1 MQRLQ
6 RLAGRVAAVHH
17 PQAVVVEG
25 LDADGEAVDA
35 RAAQS
40 GEVVGRQV
48 VGVGLDGHLLENGV
62 GAPLEDAVDEAL
74 QRLGRAERGGPAA
87 EVEGAERFAVE
98 LAQTGVELAEHR
110 LGHRLQELGAGALVE
125 VAVGAEALL
134 GLCPFPATR
143 SATRSATCS
152 AARLAAYPAAR
163 SAVRFAL
170 ALAVFFA
177 SVNSSAACPAPPRPL
192 RPALLSHQ
200 LFRGLLP
207 RTFRAL
213 PNLLCPHLLRRPSS
227 LPSSLRPVPFPLP
240 PPLRPSLSLCL
251 PPPVRPASFPRPT
264 TFLPCCCANLCA
276 LPGVPLLRVTAPLPR
291 PVVRA
296 PFGRGAP

>member
-1 MQRLQ
+1 MLQ
-6 RLAGRVAAVHH
+6 RYEKGGEKGASVRALAPDFFRHWSRFYSCSVFRPLPVFPCRPSCRLSRH
-17 PQAVVVEG
+17 P
-25 LDADGEAVDA
+25 L
-35 RAAQS
+35 R
-40 GEVVGRQV
+40 
-48 VGVGLDGHLLENGV
+48 HLLRRPSCRLSRRSFRRSFC
-62 GAPLEDAVDEAL
+62 A
-74 QRLGRAERGGPAA
+74 RLG
-87 EVEGAERFAVE
+87 
-98 LAQTGVELAEHR
+98 
-110 LGHRLQELGAGALVE
+110 
-125 VAVGAEALL
+125 
-134 GLCPFPATR
+134 C
-143 SATRSATCS
+143 
-152 AARLAAYPAAR
+152 
-163 SAVRFAL
+163 
-170 ALAVFFA
+170 FFA

-251 PPPVRPASFPRPT
+251 SPPPVRPASFPRPT

-276 LPGVPLLRVTAPLPR
+276 LPGVPLLRVPAPLPR

>member
-1 MQRLQ
+1 MLQ
-6 RLAGRVAAVHH
+6 RYEKGGEKGASVRALAPDFFRHWSRFYSCSVF
-17 PQAVVVEG
+17 
-25 LDADGEAVDA
+25 
-35 RAAQS
+35 R
-40 GEVVGRQV
+40 
-48 VGVGLDGHLLENGV
+48 
-62 GAPLEDAVDEAL
+62 PLPVFPCRPSC
-74 QRLGRAERGGPAA
+74 RLSRRPSRPPS
-87 EVEGAERFAVE
+87 V
-98 LAQTGVELAEHR
+98 
-110 LGHRLQELGAGALVE
+110 
-125 VAVGAEALL
+125 
-134 GLCPFPATR
+134 
-143 SATRSATCS
+143 
-152 AARLAAYPAAR
+152 RLAAYPAAR

-251 PPPVRPASFPRPT
+251 PPPPVRPASFPRPT

-276 LPGVPLLRVTAPLPR
+276 LPGVPLLRVPAPLPR

>member
-1 MQRLQ
+1 MLQ
-6 RLAGRVAAVHH
+6 RYEKGGEKGASVRALAPDFFRHW
-17 PQAVVVEG
+17 
-25 LDADGEAVDA
+25 
-35 RAAQS
+35 S
-40 GEVVGRQV
+40 
-48 VGVGLDGHLLENGV
+48 
-62 GAPLEDAVDEAL
+62 
-74 QRLGRAERGGPAA
+74 
-87 EVEGAERFAVE
+87 RFSS
-98 LAQTGVELAEHR
+98 LPR
-110 LGHRLQELGAGALVE
+110 
-125 VAVGAEALL
+125 
-134 GLCPFPATR
+134 FPAFAGF
-143 SATRSATCS
+143 SLPPVLPPAPPPVPPAV
-152 AARLAAYPAAR
+152 RLAAYPAAR

-170 ALAVFFA
+170 ALAGFFA

-251 PPPVRPASFPRPT
+251 PPPPVRPASFPRPT

-276 LPGVPLLRVTAPLPR
+276 LPGVPLLRVPAPLPR

>member
-1 MQRLQ
+1 MDEQEFAHALLLVDGVQRAARLAAAEGRAGLDGEVVGRDVLDARLEQLREAAAERLLAEARDAEDEVGCQIAEPRAARLVQRLQ

-87 EVEGAERFAVE
+87 EVEGAERLAVE

-110 LGHRLQELGAGALVE
+110 LGHRLQELEAGALVE
-125 VAVGAEALL
+125 VAVGAEALAEGDVEVDAGHNAPKIGKLARFRMDL
-134 GLCPFPATR
+134 GR
-143 SATRSATCS
+143 IM
-152 AARLAAYPAAR
+152 
-163 SAVRFAL
+163 
-170 ALAVFFA
+170 
-177 SVNSSAACPAPPRPL
+177 
-192 RPALLSHQ
+192 
-200 LFRGLLP
+200 
-207 RTFRAL
+207 
-213 PNLLCPHLLRRPSS
+213 
-227 LPSSLRPVPFPLP
+227 
-240 PPLRPSLSLCL
+240 
-251 PPPVRPASFPRPT
+251 
-264 TFLPCCCANLCA
+264 
-276 LPGVPLLRVTAPLPR
+276 
-291 PVVRA
+291 
-296 PFGRGAP
+296 

>member
-1 MQRLQ
+1 MLQ
-6 RLAGRVAAVHH
+6 RYEKGGEKGASVRALAPDFFRHWSRFFILA
-17 PQAVVVEG
+17 PFPG
-25 LDADGEAVDA
+25 LC
-35 RAAQS
+35 
-40 GEVVGRQV
+40 
-48 VGVGLDGHLLENGV
+48 
-62 GAPLEDAVDEAL
+62 
-74 QRLGRAERGGPAA
+74 
-87 EVEGAERFAVE
+87 RFFS
-98 LAQTGVELAEHR
+98 R
-110 LGHRLQELGAGALVE
+110 S
-125 VAVGAEALL
+125 ALL
-134 GLCPFPATR
+134 GLCPFP
-143 SATRSATCS
+143 ATRSATCS

-276 LPGVPLLRVTAPLPR
+276 LPGVPLLRVPAPLPR

>member
-1 MQRLQ
+1 MLQ
-6 RLAGRVAAVHH
+6 RYEKGGEKGASVRALA
-17 PQAVVVEG
+17 P
-25 LDADGEAVDA
+25 DFF
-35 RAAQS
+35 
-40 GEVVGRQV
+40 
-48 VGVGLDGHLLENGV
+48 
-62 GAPLEDAVDEAL
+62 P
-74 QRLGRAERGGPAA
+74 
-87 EVEGAERFAVE
+87 
-98 LAQTGVELAEHR
+98 
-110 LGHRLQELGAGALVE
+110 ALVPFFIL
-125 VAVGAEALL
+125 APFPGLCRFFSRSALL

-170 ALAVFFA
+170 ALAGFFA

-251 PPPVRPASFPRPT
+251 PPPPVRPASFPRPM

-276 LPGVPLLRVTAPLPR
+276 LPGVPLLRVPAPLPR

-296 PFGRGAP
+296 PFGGGAP

>member
-1 MQRLQ
+1 MLQ
-6 RLAGRVAAVHH
+6 RYEKGGEKGVSVRALAPDFFRHWSRFFILA
-17 PQAVVVEG
+17 PFPG
-25 LDADGEAVDA
+25 LC
-35 RAAQS
+35 
-40 GEVVGRQV
+40 
-48 VGVGLDGHLLENGV
+48 
-62 GAPLEDAVDEAL
+62 
-74 QRLGRAERGGPAA
+74 
-87 EVEGAERFAVE
+87 RFFS
-98 LAQTGVELAEHR
+98 R
-110 LGHRLQELGAGALVE
+110 S
-125 VAVGAEALL
+125 ALL
-134 GLCPFPATR
+134 GLCPFP
-143 SATRSATCS
+143 ATRSATCS

-276 LPGVPLLRVTAPLPR
+276 LPGVPLLRVPAPLPR

>member
-1 MQRLQ
+1 MLQ
-6 RLAGRVAAVHH
+6 RYEKGGEKGASVRALA
-17 PQAVVVEG
+17 P
-25 LDADGEAVDA
+25 DFF
-35 RAAQS
+35 
-40 GEVVGRQV
+40 
-48 VGVGLDGHLLENGV
+48 
-62 GAPLEDAVDEAL
+62 P
-74 QRLGRAERGGPAA
+74 
-87 EVEGAERFAVE
+87 
-98 LAQTGVELAEHR
+98 
-110 LGHRLQELGAGALVE
+110 ALVPFFIL
-125 VAVGAEALL
+125 APFPGLCRFFSRSALL

-170 ALAVFFA
+170 ALAGFFA

-276 LPGVPLLRVTAPLPR
+276 LPGVPLLRVPAPLPR

>member
-1 MQRLQ
+1 MLQ
-6 RLAGRVAAVHH
+6 RYEKGGEKGASVRALAPDFFRHWSRFSSLPRFPAFAGFSVAA
-17 PQAVVVEG
+17 
-25 LDADGEAVDA
+25 LFSD
-35 RAAQS
+35 
-40 GEVVGRQV
+40 
-48 VGVGLDGHLLENGV
+48 
-62 GAPLEDAVDEAL
+62 
-74 QRLGRAERGGPAA
+74 
-87 EVEGAERFAVE
+87 F
-98 LAQTGVELAEHR
+98 
-110 LGHRLQELGAGALVE
+110 
-125 VAVGAEALL
+125 
-134 GLCPFPATR
+134 
-143 SATRSATCS
+143 
-152 AARLAAYPAAR
+152 
-163 SAVRFAL
+163 VRFPPPAPPPAPPPVL
-170 ALAVFFA
+170 PLIPPLVPPFVLRSPWLFFFA

-251 PPPVRPASFPRPT
+251 PPPPVRPASFPRPT

-276 LPGVPLLRVTAPLPR
+276 LPGVPLLRVPAPLPR